1 MSSGCSMF
9 VCVLLFIWGA
19 IEKVWLSNEVG
30 KISRSI
36 WFCRVVQRSSTLYVH
51 GMVFQYCPSVSS
63 LSPGAVSYISN
74 IYISLRVYVHHEA
87 IANTLSSGESK
98 LGSGGSG
105 YWSLLLEP
113 TCPAKAHLHMLK
125 ALLGYSSWRCTS
137 STRLSR
143 PLNAREKSDCSVV
156 VSSLCQSMLVPSS
169 CYRNPSDVK
178 FWQNCGFWRCRSLNR
193 LLKPVDKTAESV
205 VSIHMYDHIC
215 IMLISF
221 LVSRLRVLSDFGI
234 FIAVLFDQLANPH
247 SLGFMDPLRSSS
259 MHGHNA
265 SLHPRRM

>member
-1 MSSGCSMF
+1 MKLAKLVGPYGFAGLCKDR
-9 VCVLLFIWGA
+9 LLYMYMA
-19 IEKVWLSNEVG
+19 
-30 KISRSI
+30 
-36 WFCRVVQRSSTLYVH
+36 WF
-51 GMVFQYCPSVSS
+51 
-63 LSPGAVSYISN
+63 SN
-74 IYISLRVYVHHEA
+74 IALLWVPYRLARFRTYPTYTYHCVSTFIMKQSQIHLVQA
-87 IANTLSSGESK
+87 SPN

>member
-1 MSSGCSMF
+1 M
-9 VCVLLFIWGA
+9 CVSVHMRCHWKG
-19 IEKVWLSNEVG
+19 VVVQWSG

-36 WFCRVVQRSSTLYVH
+36 WFCRVVQSSSTLYVH
-51 GMVFQYCPSVSS
+51 GMVFHIALLWVPYRLARFRTYPTYTYITACLRSS
-63 LSPGAVSYISN
+63 MQVLKESQIHLVQASPN
-74 IYISLRVYVHHEA
+74 
-87 IANTLSSGESK
+87 

-105 YWSLLLEP
+105 YWSLLLAP

-156 VSSLCQSMLVPSS
+156 VSSLCHSMLVPSS

-178 FWQNCGFWRCRSLNR
+178 FWQNCGFWRCRLLNR
-193 LLKPVDKTAESV
+193 LLKPVGKTAESV

-221 LVSRLRVLSDFGI
+221 LVSRLRVLSDLGI